1 MKIFICASKHNYG
14 YVADIKKELEK
25 IGHRVTVPNSYDE
38 PMKEE
43 EIKKLGREEHH
54 KWKESMINLQK
65 QKVDA
70 NDCILVLNFEKNG
83 QPNYIGGA
91 TFLEIFR
98 AFDSGKPVYL
108 YNSIPECCFTD
119 ELIGMGVEV
128 INGDLTKVK

>member
-1 MKIFICASKHNYG
+1 MKIFLCASKHCYG
-14 YVADIKKELEK
+14 HVAGIKSDLEK
-25 IGHRVTVPNSYDE
+25 IGHIITVPNSYDN

-43 EIKKLGREEHH
+43 EVKKLGTEEHH
-54 KWKESMINLQK
+54 LWKKNMIHLQK
-65 QKVDA
+65 EKVDA

-98 AFDSGKPVYL
+98 AFDSGKKVYL
-108 YNSIPECCFTD
+108 FNPIPETNFKD

-128 INGDLTKVK
+128 INGDLSLIV